1 MIFTRIFILSLFI
14 VYSNKYSF
22 EQFLEFLSNQWGLT
36 NFSNILIAV
45 FIKREFD
52 YEFRVFTKAAVLVL
66 VLVLAMSA
74 AAFCGVAP
82 FIFRMKP
89 PAFQVLSFPR
99 FSVFILFCCVIIVG
113 ESWLCL

>member
-66 VLVLAMSA
+66 VLAMSA
-74 AAFCGVAP
+74 AAFAP
-82 FIFRMKP
+82 FIFRKKP